1 MTQKPIYGDQ
11 TWKEPH
17 NCMHERLAHLKELFP
32 EIFTEGDKIDLDKVK
47 EIFGESAENG
57 PERYSFTWAGKR
69 DAIRLLQV
77 PSSATLVPAKEE
89 SVNFDTTENIFIEG
103 DNLEVLK
110 LLQKSYFGRIK
121 MIYIDPP
128 YNTGND
134 FIYPDNFADPLDYYL
149 RLTGQK
155 DSEGNLLTSNPESS
169 GRFHSSWLSMMYP
182 RLALARSLL
191 EEDGFILC
199 AIDDAE
205 ISNLRKLMDEVF
217 GEENHI
223 ATLVYDK
230 NRKNDAKLFSVGH
243 EYTIVYVK
251 NKLRLT
257 EAQVVLRATKDGVDE
272 VRLAFDDLRRQHN
285 DNWELVRKGLFE
297 LYATWSDDDPRK
309 PLARFTKVDID
320 GPYRNDRDISWP
332 GGGGPRYEVLHPVT
346 GKPCKIPSRGWVY
359 PKKETME
366 KKIRQGLI
374 IFGADENTIP
384 SIRTNLFEKTT
395 QVMRSVIFSYA
406 QSSTQELLRLFDG
419 DKVFDNPKNSS
430 DIKSLINYLTSDNS
444 IILDFFAGSCTTAQ
458 AVMDLNRTDKGI
470 RRFIM
475 VQLPEP
481 CLEGSVARQAGFKSI
496 ADIGKERIHRVINKM
511 KKGQQPLKKEDLG
524 FRVFKLKESNFLSW
538 SGIKQ
543 SDPAE
548 YLNQLNL
555 FRDPLKGNWTEER
568 IIAEVAVKEG
578 FGLNFR
584 TERMKN
590 IQSNLVYKVSDPDK
604 SQSFLICLDQSID
617 MDGMKPLNLTEKDTL
632 FVRDLALT
640 DETAANLAL
649 QCRLKTI

>member
-1 MTQKPIYGDQ
+1 MTQKPTYGDQ
-11 TWKEPH
+11 TWKEPD
-17 NCMHERLAHLKELFP
+17 NFMRDRIARLKELFP
-32 EIFTEGDKIDLDKVK
+32 EVFTEGNKIDLDKVK
-47 EIFGESAENG
+47 EVFGEAVEDG

-69 DAIRLLQV
+69 DAIRMLQV
-77 PSSATLVPAKEE
+77 SSATTLVPAKDE
-89 SVNFDTTENIFIEG
+89 SINFDTTENIFIEG
-103 DNLEVLK
+103 DNFEVLN

-155 DSEGNLLTSNPESS
+155 DSEGNLRTSNPETS

-182 RLALARSLL
+182 RLVLARSLL

-199 AIDDAE
+199 AIDDVE

-223 ATLVYDK
+223 ATLVYDR

-243 EYTIVYVK
+243 EYTIVHTQ
-251 NKLRLT
+251 NKSSLT
-257 EAQVVLRATKDGVDE
+257 EAQVVLRATKEGVNE
-272 VRLAFDDLRRQHN
+272 VRQAFDDLRRQHN
-285 DNWELVRKGLFE
+285 DDWELVRKGLLE
-297 LYATWSDDDPRK
+297 LYATWSDDDLRK
-309 PLARFTKVDID
+309 PLARFTKVDED
-320 GPYRNDRDISWP
+320 GPYRDDRDISWP

-366 KKIRQGLI
+366 ERIAQGLI
-374 IFGADENTIP
+374 VFGVDENTIP

-419 DKVFDNPKNSS
+419 DKVFDNPKSTS
-430 DIKSLINYLTSDNS
+430 DIKRLIKYLTSDDS

-458 AVMDLNRTDKGI
+458 AIIDLNRTDKGN

-481 CLEGSVARQAGFKSI
+481 TPEGSLAQQAGFKSI
-496 ADIGKERIHRVINKM
+496 SDIGKERIRRVINKM
-511 KKGQQPLKKEDLG
+511 RKGQQPLKKEDLG
-524 FRVFKLKESNFLSW
+524 FRVFKLAESNFQSW

-543 SDPAE
+543 SDPTE
-548 YLNQLNL
+548 YLTQLDL
-555 FRDPLKGNWTEER
+555 FGDPLKKQWTEEN
-568 IIAEVAVKEG
+568 IITEVAIKEG

-590 IQSNLVYKVSDPDK
+590 IKSNSVFKVSDPDK
-604 SQSFLICLDQSID
+604 DQGFLICLDKSID
-617 MDGMKPLNLTEKDTL
+617 IDGLKPLNLSEKDTL